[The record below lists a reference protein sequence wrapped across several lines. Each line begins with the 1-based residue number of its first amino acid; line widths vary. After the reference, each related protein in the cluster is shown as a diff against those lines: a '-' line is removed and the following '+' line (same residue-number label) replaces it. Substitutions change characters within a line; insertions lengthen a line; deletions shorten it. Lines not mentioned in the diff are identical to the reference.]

1 MNAENF
7 FLNINYTN
15 SNNNSMNPFLNQNN
29 TIIKSNIMNN
39 NNFIQNNQMNNIPNF
54 NQLNN
59 NQIFNSNNLRNKI
72 QQNNSEMKLDNFWID
87 INQIG
92 ILFSIL
98 DFYKKTEND
107 DVDINKK
114 VQIMN
119 IINRL
124 NPDISS
130 LKKENEILDP
140 LYYVHEPKKLI
151 NFINSDFNLFTVKV
165 PNSLTKLDL
174 YSIARLYKYRKKSE
188 ILLIHKNYIIDEDE
202 SSIDFITQND
212 YVIIIENRT
221 YPDSSFY
228 ESLIKNNPCTDSTYM
243 ISVNV
248 ASDKR
253 VKYFEFPSNI
263 TIFQMK
269 KALNLEF
276 GFCKRDKIF
285 WMEDNENKYLK
296 EIFIKPEGNYIRYE
310 EAKCCYN
317 NVFYGKIINVEIE
330 FIKNAKHFKFI
341 VVIGQLD
348 SNKILV
354 EKIQN
359 LSLYKVKKI
368 IYDNKTLNIKDEMS
382 IKSLGIKNGSVCF
395 VEFQ

>member
-1 MNAENF
+1 
-7 FLNINYTN
+7 
-15 SNNNSMNPFLNQNN
+15 
-29 TIIKSNIMNN
+29 
-39 NNFIQNNQMNNIPNF
+39 
-54 NQLNN
+54 
-59 NQIFNSNNLRNKI
+59 
-72 QQNNSEMKLDNFWID
+72 
-87 INQIG
+87 
-92 ILFSIL
+92 
-98 DFYKKTEND
+98 
-107 DVDINKK
+107 
-114 VQIMN
+114 MN

-174 YSIARLYKYRKKSE
+174 YSIARLYKYRNNSE

-354 EKIQN
+354 KKIQN